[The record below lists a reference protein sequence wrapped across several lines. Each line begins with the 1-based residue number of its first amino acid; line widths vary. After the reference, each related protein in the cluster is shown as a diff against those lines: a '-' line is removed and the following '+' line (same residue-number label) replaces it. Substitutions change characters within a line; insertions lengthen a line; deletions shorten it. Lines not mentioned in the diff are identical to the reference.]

1 MNEERGKAMYLTL
14 EQAARELDRTE
25 RQVRYLVKTGV
36 LLPANQD
43 TYKRDGGY
51 RFSLEVIK
59 EVKSKLEPEGIS
71 LRKAAEIVGITPQY
85 LNSLALKGEIESKL
99 VTIGNKKERRFQLK
113 DCMSFIAHFK
123 SRTHKSVS
131 HFGEKLHLYKNDLR
145 LFELVMYEGETVRI
159 VKTEPVTILNPKGE
173 LVSPADSEDFTNSL
187 KWPDKAYKTKKGFIS
202 FQVPMPRNAEHATYN
217 ILYQLIEGLGI
228 KNVQI
233 YERVDGDYFIRC
245 RQGKLYIQRS
255 HAELLKRYLV
265 EGELTVLNEEE
276 SLLQSDIVSQYI
288 HLPRDLYEK
297 IEKIAKERSVST
309 QSQLID
315 TVVSGLN
322 SFTSKD

>member
-1 MNEERGKAMYLTL
+1 MYLTL

-25 RQVRYLVKTGV
+25 RQVRYLVKTGI

-51 RFSLEVIK
+51 RFSK
-59 EVKSKLEPEGIS
+59 EVVEEVKIKLEPEGIS

-85 LNSLALKGEIESKL
+85 LNSLALKGEIDSEL
-99 VTIGNKKERRFQLK
+99 VMIGNKKERRFNMNDCINFSEQL
-113 DCMSFIAHFK
+113 K

-131 HFGEKLHLYKNDLR
+131 QFGEKLHLYNHDLR
-145 LFELVMYEGETVRI
+145 LFELITYEGETVRI
-159 VKTEPVTILNPKGE
+159 VKTEPLTILNTKGE
-173 LVSPADSEDFTNSL
+173 LVSPAVPKDFTISSQ
-187 KWPDKAYKTKKGFIS
+187 WPDKPYKTKKGFIT
-202 FQVPMPRNAEHATYN
+202 FQVPIPRHAEHSTYN
-217 ILYQLIEGLGI
+217 ILYQLIEGMGV

-233 YERVDGDYFIRC
+233 YERKDGDYFIRC
-245 RQGKLYIQRS
+245 RQGKLKIQKE

-265 EGELTVLNEEE
+265 EGELTVINEEE
-276 SLLQSDIVSQYI
+276 ALLQSDIVSQYI

-297 IEKIAKERSVST
+297 IEKVAKERSVSN